1 MLRDG
6 CDKDLEAIV
15 AMSRDF
21 WQYTQ
26 FKDEEFQPEMVEGMA
41 LRCMEEGLCLV
52 YEVDHAVVGFICGI
66 KGCLL
71 ANGDV
76 SVGSEVAWWVNP
88 DYRDTGAGLKLLKG
102 IERKAKSLGIKYW
115 SMIYMQSS
123 MPENIK
129 RIYDKMGYE
138 LSESL
143 HTKAL

>member
-6 CDKDLEAIV
+6 CSKDLKAII
-15 AMSRDF
+15 AMSKDF
-21 WQYTQ
+21 WQHTQ

-41 LRCMEEGLCLV
+41 LKSIDDGLCLV
-52 YEVDHAVVGFICGI
+52 YEVESVVVGFICGV

-76 SVGSEVAWWVNP
+76 AVGSEIAWWVDP
-88 DYRDTGAGLKLLKG
+88 SHRDTGAGLKLLKG

-123 MPENIK
+123 MPESIK

-143 HTKAL
+143 HTKVL